1 MGFFQSISEFFE
13 EIFNKNSP
21 EVQNRLLLRKIASSI
36 VGFTP
41 ALFKDGMLIPNFAEA
56 VRVIYVNSTPIFE
69 ILSNTISSPEPQ
81 KAQRYEA
88 QLVVTGFGAASQK
101 LLNEIAYD
109 ARRADFENTAFT
121 SSQIFDR
128 QRKKLDK
135 VISELS
141 GEQFQK
147 IDETLTK
154 VRQLSDLCK
163 FNYLII
169 LQAFDSS
176 FVSSDPNYKPRYHDV
191 PIENMGD
198 ALEDLYYLI
207 KGLKLDDSCL
217 NAVVALKQ
225 LFEGVMLSQNEHD
238 EIMGNM
244 KNLAYIINHV
254 LSDEKLK
261 RLICYCKKN
270 ERYVPK
276 AASYHVTA
284 KENFE
289 RILQARFQADEQR
302 IKTQMNDDFISGE
315 VFKLF
320 GQTPLIALKGYGD
333 ELNEDLLKTGLTS
346 FLWIVPMQV
355 LKTFIYHFFTE
366 NIRTLLNNIII
377 EGFFNNQQY
386 KSEFSADVYAALNI
400 GKAIEDFE
408 DSFSDG
414 KSNSVAVIHNLISEG
429 RGNPDFMR
437 RLDMMIKN
445 INNQA
450 NQILASEAN
459 ALNKIYK
466 HIVDLIA
473 DVKKP
478 SSELISNLKVLL
490 LSSRNKDNTDTLE
503 RQYPKWEVFFKIMK
517 NYVILNS

>member
-1 MGFFQSISEFFE
+1 MGFFQAISEFFE

-36 VGFTP
+36 TGFTP

-56 VRVIYVNSTPIFE
+56 VRVLYINSAPIFE
-69 ILSNTISSPEPQ
+69 ILSNTTSSLEPQ

-88 QLVVTGFGAASQK
+88 QLVVTGLGAASQK
-101 LLNEIAYD
+101 LLSEISYE

-128 QRKKLDK
+128 QRKKLEK
-135 VISELS
+135 IIGELS

-154 VRQLSDLCK
+154 MQQLSELCR
-163 FNYLII
+163 FNYLVV
-169 LQAFDSS
+169 LQSFDSS
-176 FVSSDPNYKPRYHDV
+176 FRPSDPNYKPTYHDV
-191 PIENMGD
+191 DINNMES

-217 NAVVALKQ
+217 NAVIALKQ
-225 LFEGVMLSQNEHD
+225 LYEGVPPSQNER
-238 EIMGNM
+238 ESLTGNM
-244 KNLAYIINHV
+244 KNLAYIVNHV
-254 LSDEKLK
+254 LSDEKLR

-270 ERYVPK
+270 ENYTPK
-276 AASYHVTA
+276 ASSYHVTA
-284 KENFE
+284 KEDFE
-289 RILQARFQADEQR
+289 RIIQARFQADEQR
-302 IKTQMNDDFISGE
+302 IKTQMNDEFISGE

-320 GQTPLIALKGYGD
+320 GQMPLIALKGYND
-333 ELNEDLLKTGLTS
+333 SLNEDLLKMGLTS

-355 LKTFIYHFFTE
+355 LKTFIHIFFTE

-377 EGFFNNQQY
+377 EGFFNAQQY

-408 DSFSDG
+408 DSFADG
-414 KSNSVAVIHNLISEG
+414 NSNSVAVIHNLISEG
-429 RGNPDFMR
+429 RGNADFMR
-437 RLDMMIKN
+437 RLDTMIKS

-459 ALNKIYK
+459 ALNKVYK

-478 SSELISNLKVLL
+478 SSEIISNLKVLL
-490 LSSRNKDNTDTLE
+490 LSSRNKENTDTLE
-503 RQYPKWEVFFKIMK
+503 RQYPKWEVFFKIMR
-517 NYVILNS
+517 NYVILNA